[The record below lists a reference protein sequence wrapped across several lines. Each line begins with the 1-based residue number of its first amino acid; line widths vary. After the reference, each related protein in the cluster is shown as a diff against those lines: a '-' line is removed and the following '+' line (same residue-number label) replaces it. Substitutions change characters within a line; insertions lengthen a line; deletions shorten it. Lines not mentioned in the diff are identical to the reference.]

1 MVIAAN
7 TRISDKFPSVF
18 LHKHDGTGQ
27 SSKHSILHPGD
38 KIRQFSA
45 PTKFQLI
52 PLTASGDI
60 LCMEE
65 GFGSRSSFWKE
76 FKRWKH
82 VAIRCEKKEAFL
94 SCSRK
99 ASIIPAGYKST
110 IGVSERFELTHFP
123 ATESFSFRS
132 HNGLYL
138 SHNRTLGSIV
148 FRAESKREGA
158 TIASHRA
165 WEITPVLGFASTD
178 PRIKFVGAIDS
189 LKRVVMKLQPDEMK
203 IDGGRNTNVANVTKH
218 EDKNKDKSIEYMSH
232 ATSFVTGGGLRH
244 GECTHF
250 RTPSGDFHYY
260 VRDKRGTVFLIVV
273 AEGFS
278 RALAGECLNE
288 LCAIHKKL
296 DAGKHKHHHPPIVLL
311 NKTTSE
317 QLKSRTL
324 LEHELRF
331 LVWNYNEHNEA
342 FRHHPLRNQICN
354 DLEDAIDT
362 VLDYKGNRLALQR
375 RVKQL
380 NHTADAFRATM
391 RHLRARQVSK
401 WVVAGAVGG
410 GSVGALVGASV
421 GMAMGGPAGAAF
433 VGAQAAKV
441 GAIVAGSG
449 ASVGVALQQTIAP
462 LMWKKHVH
470 HSSPPPPPPSYKL
483 LYQYALAR
491 YK

>member
-1 MVIAAN
+1 MAIAAN
-7 TRISDKFPSVF
+7 TRVADKFPSVF

-52 PLTASGDI
+52 PLTGSGDI
-60 LCMEE
+60 LRPE
-65 GFGSRSSFWKE
+65 GEFCSRSSFWKE

-82 VAIRCEKKEAFL
+82 VAIRCEKKGAFL

-99 ASIIPAGYKST
+99 PGIPVGYKSI
-110 IGVSERFELTHFP
+110 IGVSERFELTHFS

-132 HNGLYL
+132 HNGIYL
-138 SHNRTLGSIV
+138 SHNRALGSIV
-148 FRAESKREGA
+148 FRAESKREGT
-158 TIASHRA
+158 TIASHRT
-165 WEITPVLGFASTD
+165 WEVTPVLGFASTD

-189 LKRVVMKLQPDEMK
+189 SKRVVMNLQPDEIK
-203 IDGGRNTNVANVTKH
+203 IKTDGVRNTNVTKH
-218 EDKNKDKSIEYMSH
+218 EDDEKYRDKSNQYMSH
-232 ATSFVTGGGLRH
+232 ATSFVTGEGLRH

-250 RTPSGDFHYY
+250 LTPSGDLHYY
-260 VRDKRGTVFLIVV
+260 VRDKRGTVFLVV
-273 AEGFS
+273 VSEGFS

-296 DAGKHKHHHPPIVLL
+296 VAGKHNHHPVLL
-311 NKTTSE
+311 QTKTE
-317 QLKSRTL
+317 QLKRRKL

-342 FRHHPLRNQICN
+342 FRHHPLRNRICKN
-354 DLEDAIDT
+354 LEDAIDT
-362 VLDYKGNRLALQR
+362 VLDYKGNRLTFRL
-375 RVKQL
+375 RVKHL

-391 RHLRARQVSK
+391 RRLRARQVSK
-401 WVVAGAVGG
+401 WVVVGAVGG

-433 VGAQAAKV
+433 IGAQAAKV
-441 GAIVAGSG
+441 GALVVGSG
-449 ASVGVALQQTIAP
+449 ASVGVALQHPAP

-470 HSSPPPPPPSYKL
+470 HSSPPPSPPSYKL
-483 LYQYALAR
+483 LYQNALAR